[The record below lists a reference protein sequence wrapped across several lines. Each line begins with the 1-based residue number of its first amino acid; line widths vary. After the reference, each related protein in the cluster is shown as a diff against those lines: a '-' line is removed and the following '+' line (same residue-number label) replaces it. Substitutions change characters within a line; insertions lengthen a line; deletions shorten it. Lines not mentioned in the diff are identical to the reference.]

1 MFDLGLALSF
11 QDNASRGLKNVVGT
25 MQNLTESINE
35 AMGKLEEFSRI
46 ERLTGKNLSAMK
58 DMAMG
63 TLLTQVGGAVTSV
76 GKSIG
81 GIFTSAANSV
91 INVSKEVKSARIT
104 IDNLWGGAKKGAEA
118 FNKMKEYAMTSTFEF
133 KDLLSTMIMMKA
145 VGIDINDTLTTTSG
159 KTQKITDYAGDLAAL
174 FPDMRNMYGHGI
186 RASMGAIKEFIAEG
200 NTRQLLTGA
209 GLDIETVLG
218 EKKGGDIKTRSRQIA
233 DLIEKINAFGMTAN
247 MMGQPAQRLSNLS
260 DILFNLQYQMSESGK
275 VYEKYS
281 EIVKNLTEPLM
292 KIDNKT
298 WFELGKSLGEAF
310 NVILDPLVSLSKYIG
325 SIIPKFIDFI
335 KQNPALVKIA
345 VTIGTIASAGLILA
359 GALLTLGG
367 SVRLIQFAYKGLIPL
382 QKGFLAFLK
391 ISNALSKA
399 SLISFG
405 QWAVA
410 LFLFYK
416 AYQTNFMGIKTL
428 LQDVGNVLE
437 ATVSLLMG
445 NGLSVDTFNYLR
457 ERGLI
462 PLVESLYAFGRLM
475 QNFFLGMSEGFTEL
489 GKSVVDFLDSFSK
502 TTGID
507 LSGLI
512 QSIKDL
518 TDLFGGHDAEK
529 IKRQRQLFREIG
541 NTVAKIVVPFM
552 LFGTVLRVVV
562 GGIWK
567 FLTPIRWVIS
577 HLLKWTGVTKIVK
590 AVLEQNV
597 ALPLKRISKFLFNH
611 PRIFLKMLKDSI
623 DGINGFKILN
633 SLAKGRWKIAF
644 VRILRELI
652 TMENILNAF
661 KGLGGFLKRA
671 FLTKIYPLLGR
682 MFFGIVKGIGG
693 LLTGA
698 FGLIPALV
706 ILALIAIATIVYTYW
721 DDIKAWCTKKWA
733 EFSDWVSNKWGEVWK
748 SISDTWNN
756 FNFKETALYQMF
768 ESIWDKAKSITDE
781 IAAWGRKAAN
791 SKWWSRPLIDNLRDE
806 VTVNRVTYNEG
817 ITEPPADYV
826 QFATGGE
833 TKDEGFAYLH
843 PNEAILNSGLTKRLG
858 DFLARTS
865 TNNVNYGGV
874 NISINVDHMDNDT
887 DLNALA
893 DKLMKIMDRKMQL
906 KKMAVR
912 V

>member
-25 MQNLTESINE
+25 MQDLTESVNE

-58 DMAMG
+58 DIAMG
-63 TLLTQVGGAVTSV
+63 TLLTQVGGVVTSV
-76 GKSIG
+76 GKGIG
-81 GIFTSAANSV
+81 GVFTSAVNSV
-91 INVSKEVKSARIT
+91 IDVSKEVKSARIT
-104 IDNLWGGAKKGAEA
+104 IDNLWGGAEKGAEA

-133 KDLLSTMIMMKA
+133 KDLLSTMTMMKA
-145 VGIDINDTLTTTSG
+145 VGIDINDNLSTTSG

-174 FPDMRNMYGHGI
+174 FPDMRNMYGTGI
-186 RASMGAIKEFIAEG
+186 RAAMGAIKEFVAEG
-200 NTRQLLTGA
+200 NTRSLLTGA
-209 GLDIETVLG
+209 GLDIQTILG

-298 WFELGKSLGEAF
+298 WAELGKSIGEAF

-345 VTIGTIASAGLILA
+345 VTIGAIVSAGLVLA
-359 GALLTLGG
+359 GTLLTLGG
-367 SVRLIQFAYKGLIPL
+367 SVRLLQFAYKGLIPL

-391 ISNALSKA
+391 TSNVLSKA

-416 AYQTNFMGIKTL
+416 AYQNNFMGIKTL
-428 LQDVGNVLE
+428 LQDVGNVME

-445 NGLSVDTFNYLR
+445 NGLSVDNFNYLR

-462 PLVESLYAFGRLM
+462 PLVENLYAFGRLM

-512 QSIKDL
+512 QNIKDL

-541 NTVAKIVVPFM
+541 NTVAKIILPFM
-552 LFGTVLRVVV
+552 LFGIVLRIVV

-567 FLTPIRWVIS
+567 FLTPVRWVIS
-577 HLLKWTGVTKIVK
+577 HLLKWTGVTKLVK
-590 AVLEQNV
+590 DALEKNVLSRLQKI
-597 ALPLKRISKFLFNH
+597 AKFLFNH
-611 PRIFLKMLKDSI
+611 PKMFLNLLKDSI
-623 DGINGFKILN
+623 KGIDGFKILN
-633 SLAKGRWKIAF
+633 SLAKGRWKVAF
-644 VRILRELI
+644 FRIFRELF
-652 TMENILNAF
+652 TPKNIFSL
-661 KGLGGFLKRA
+661 LKRLGS
-671 FLTKIYPLLGR
+671 FLWRGIVTKVFPLLA
-682 MFFGIVKGIGG
+682 KGFIGLIKLIGG

-698 FGLIPALV
+698 FGLIPALIV
-706 ILALIAIATIVYTYW
+706 LALIAIAVIVYTYW
-721 DDIKAWCTKKWA
+721 DDIKAWCTKKWT
-733 EFSDWVSNKWGEVWK
+733 EFSDWVSKKWDEVWK

-756 FNFKETALYQMF
+756 FNFEETTLYKMF
-768 ESIWDKAKSITDE
+768 ESIWDKVRSITSE
-781 IAAWGRKAAN
+781 IVGWGQKAAK
-791 SKWWSRPLIDNLRDE
+791 SKWWNRPLIDNLRDE
-806 VTVNRVTYNEG
+806 IAVNRVTYNEG
-817 ITEPPADYV
+817 FTEPPADYV
-826 QFATGGE
+826 RFATGGE

-843 PNEAILNSGLTKRLG
+843 PNEAILNSGLTKRLRE
-858 DFLARTS
+858 FLARTS